1 MKAKQ
6 IKLVR
11 EQLDSNLKQL
21 EPLRNTIVPN
31 KGWIRAI
38 RDAIGMTGQ
47 QLAKRMNVK
56 KQRVARIEQD
66 ERLGKCTLKT
76 LKNAAQ
82 ALDCIFVYGFL
93 PNNSL
98 EKIVKQQAQAIAKKR
113 MARTNQTMRLE
124 QQELSENEKEK
135 ALKALTED
143 IINTMPKTLWDEQ

>member
-31 KGWIRAI
+31 RGWIRAI
-38 RDAIGMTGQ
+38 RDAIGMTGE
-47 QLAKRMNVK
+47 QLANRMNVK

-76 LKNAAQ
+76 LKNAAK
-82 ALDCIFVYGFL
+82 ALDCIFVYGFV
-93 PNNSL
+93 PTESL
-98 EKIVKQQAQAIAKKR
+98 EQTVKNQAKLVAKKR
-113 MARTNQTMRLE
+113 MAQTNQTMRLE
-124 QQELSENEKEK
+124 KQELSENEKEK